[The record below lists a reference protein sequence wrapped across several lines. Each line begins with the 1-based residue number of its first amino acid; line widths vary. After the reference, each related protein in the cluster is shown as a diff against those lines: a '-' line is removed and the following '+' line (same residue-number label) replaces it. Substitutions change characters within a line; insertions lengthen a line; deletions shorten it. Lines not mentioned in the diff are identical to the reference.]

1 MNFSKNKTN
10 GSFSILSR
18 SERKALLRENLSG
31 YAFIGP
37 WLIGFFAFSII
48 PILTSIYYSFTSY
61 DILGSPVL
69 NGLENFRTMIKDE
82 LFWKSLSVTFRYAFL
97 SVPIRLLFAFAVALL
112 FHRNAWGVRIYQMV
126 YYIPSIVGGSIAVAV
141 LWRRL
146 FMADGAIN
154 SIINLLGYDIHVS
167 WIGRPDTALW
177 TLIILAAW
185 QFGSSMLIF
194 LAGLKQ
200 IPSFYYEAAD
210 IDGANKFRKFIS
222 ITCPQL
228 TPVIFFNLI
237 MQIIAG
243 FTVFTQAFV
252 VSGGSGDP
260 LNSTLVY
267 ALYLYQNAFKYYE
280 MGYSSALAWVLVLI
294 VGAFT
299 AVIFK
304 SSSAWVYYESKDG
317 K

>member
-1 MNFSKNKTN
+1 MSSSNLSTENTVKPK
-10 GSFSILSR
+10 SFS
-18 SERKALLRENLSG
+18 EKKALIRENLAG
-31 YAFIGP
+31 YGFIAP
-37 WLIGFFAFSII
+37 WLIGFIAFSII

-69 NGLENFRTMIKDE
+69 NGITNFKNMIKDD
-82 LFWKSLSVTFRYAFL
+82 LFWKSLQVTFKYAFL
-97 SVPIRLLFAFAVALL
+97 SVPLRLLFAFAVALL
-112 FHRNAWGVRIYQMV
+112 FNRKAKGIRLYQMI

-141 LWRRL
+141 MWRRL

-154 SIINLLGYDIHVS
+154 SFINLFGFNVDIS
-167 WIGRPDTALW
+167 WIGRPDTALM
-177 TLIILAAW
+177 TLVLLAIW

-200 IPSFYYEAAD
+200 IPQFYYEAAE
-210 IDGANKFRKFIS
+210 IDGANRFVKFTK
-222 ITCPQL
+222 ITVPHL

-237 MQIIAG
+237 MQMIAG

-267 ALYLYQNAFKYYE
+267 ALYLYQRAFKYYQ
-280 MGYSSALAWVLVLI
+280 MGYSSAMAWILVLI
-294 VGAFT
+294 VGALT
-299 AVIFK
+299 AIIFK

>member
-1 MNFSKNKTN
+1 MSFFKNNFRDINTS
-10 GSFSILSR
+10 LSM
-18 SERKALLRENLSG
+18 SERKALFRQNLAG
-31 YAFIGP
+31 YAFIAP

-48 PILTSIYYSFTSY
+48 PIATSVFYSFTSY
-61 DILGSPVL
+61 DILGSPVV
-69 NGLENFRTMIKDE
+69 NGLTNFKTMVKDD
-82 LFWKSLSVTFRYAFL
+82 LFWKSLKVTFQYAFL
-97 SVPIRLLFAFAVALL
+97 SVPLRLLFAFGVALL
-112 FHRNAWGVRIYQMV
+112 FNRKARGIRIYQMI

-141 LWRRL
+141 MWRRL

-154 SIINLLGYDIHVS
+154 SILNMLGFDLHIS

-200 IPSFYYEAAD
+200 IPQFYYEAAE
-210 IDGANKFRKFIS
+210 IDGANAFRKFIS
-222 ITCPQL
+222 ITFPHL

-243 FTVFTQAFV
+243 FTAFTQAFV

-267 ALYLYQNAFKYYE
+267 ALYLYQRAFKYYE
-280 MGYSSALAWVLVLI
+280 MGYSSAMAWVLVLI
-294 VGAFT
+294 VGLFT
-299 AVIFK
+299 AIIFK
-304 SSSAWVYYESKDG
+304 TSSSWVYYESKDG
-317 K
+317 Q